1 MQLRKRSGCAVG
13 EEKEKDV
20 RDVSEESGNDLNLG
34 DGDDVEDTTES
45 SEDQL
50 RQR

>member
-1 MQLRKRSGCAVG
+1 M
-13 EEKEKDV
+13 KDV

-34 DGDDVEDTTES
+34 DSDDVEDTTES

-50 RQR
+50 EKR

>member
-1 MQLRKRSGCAVG
+1 M
-13 EEKEKDV
+13 KDV

-34 DGDDVEDTTES
+34 DSDDVEDTTEG

-50 RQR
+50 R